1 MYPINS
7 QHLINIMICFN
18 IEQLQ
23 GFMKRIRMFSIKLIE
38 YILNISQVSVAIFQ
52 VWRDFI
58 IMLIII
64 EIKHRKYQKEVNN
77 QKIKKNNTKNN
88 QMNKKV
94 N

>member
-1 MYPINS
+1 
-7 QHLINIMICFN
+7 MICFN

-88 QMNKKV
+88 
-94 N
+94 